1 MSVCDPETGMHH
13 IFGSALPQ
21 RYFVDNPKSRFD
33 DEWDEADLQPVR
45 TLFEAHHADIA
56 AFILEPVVQARAAC
70 IFIIRSIF
78 AVCAICAM
86 NLISC

>member
-1 MSVCDPETGMHH
+1 MHH

-21 RYFVDNPKSRFD
+21 RYFVDNPISRFD

-45 TLFEAHHADIA
+45 ALFEAHHADIA
-56 AFILEPVVQARAAC
+56 AFILEPVVQGAGGMY
-70 IFIIRSIF
+70 FIIRSIF
-78 AVCAICAM
+78 AVCAICAT